1 MCAVKTSLAGQLE
14 RQSGGGGDDDDDQDN
29 DKEDIN
35 DDDDDD
41 WWWWWVSFQKDG
53 VVVNWP
59 LHCRDTFTRG
69 LPESPGLS
77 LSWAC
82 LARCLYLYLITLVQ
96 IQLHLPPA
104 RVSPACLAGCLYLY
118 LLLYLVTLVQ
128 VHLLPTRV
136 SPACI
141 YLGFACHSA
150 CTYTCSCTWSLQYK
164 FSYTCSLPE
173 SPRHVSFSGLPCRLL
188 VLVLVTILGHFITS
202 TGTLAPC
209 LSLLGLCLSRA
220 CLAP

>member
-14 RQSGGGGDDDDDQDN
+14 RQSGGGGDDDDDDQDN
-29 DKEDIN
+29 DEEDIN
-35 DDDDDD
+35 DDSDDDDDDD

-82 LARCLYLYLITLVQ
+82 LARCLYLYLITFVQ
-96 IQLHLPPA
+96 IQLHLLPA
-104 RVSPACLAGCLYLY
+104 RVSP
-118 LLLYLVTLVQ
+118 
-128 VHLLPTRV
+128 
-136 SPACI
+136 
-141 YLGFACHSA
+141 
-150 CTYTCSCTWSLQYK
+150 
-164 FSYTCSLPE
+164 
-173 SPRHVSFSGLPCRLL
+173 PRHVSFSGMPCRLL
-188 VLVLVTILGHFITS
+188 VLILVTVLGYFSTS

-209 LSLLGLCLSRA
+209 RSLLGLSLSRV